1 MSLKREKGGLAKRG
15 NSLLVTK
22 ANIIVEAS
30 YRLTLQEQRL
40 VLFCVAQ
47 VDSRLSLEEQRT
59 FTIEAT
65 PFRETFGLSAEKV
78 YEELKDAAVRLFERK
93 VTLSDAQTGQQ
104 TLLRWVSMIRY
115 QNKRGRV
122 VLNFA
127 PEMLPFISALKDRF
141 TSYPLESVAKL
152 TSTFAIRMFE
162 VLAQYANLG
171 RRQVTVEQL
180 RSWLDCVDSYPRFSE
195 FERWV
200 IAPAIA
206 QLNERTELRIKYDKG
221 KIGRNVAYFE
231 FVIGRA
237 QSAPKVKAPV
247 PAERPAIDAAAAVRK
262 EAERQEWEAHMRRL
276 GYDPAELLA
285 QSARP
290 GKLA

>member
-1 MSLKREKGGLAKRG
+1 MKPGSA
-15 NSLLVTK
+15 LLVTK
-22 ANIIVEAS
+22 ANAIVEAS

-47 VDSRLSLEEQRT
+47 VDSRRPLEEQRT
-59 FTIEAT
+59 FTVEAT
-65 PFRETFGLSAEKV
+65 PFRETFELAPEKV
-78 YEELKDAAVRLFERK
+78 YEELRDAAVRLFERK
-93 VTLSDAQTGQQ
+93 VTISDAQNGQE

-141 TSYPLESVAKL
+141 TSYPLRSIARL
-152 TSTFAIRMFE
+152 SSTFAIRLFE

-171 RRQVTVEQL
+171 RRQVSVEQL
-180 RSWLDCVDSYPRFSE
+180 RRWLDCVDSYSRFSE

-200 IAPAIA
+200 IAPAVA
-206 QLNERTELRIKYDKG
+206 QLNERTELRVRYDKSRT
-221 KIGRNVAYFE
+221 GRQVSHFE

-237 QSAPKVKAPV
+237 PSAPKA
-247 PAERPAIDAAAAVRK
+247 RPASAASAGTVVAPAAARQ
-262 EAERQEWEAHMRRL
+262 AEHAEWEAHMRRL
-276 GYDPAELLA
+276 GLDPQALI
-285 QSARP
+285 ARAGGP
-290 GKLA
+290 PKPA

>member
-1 MSLKREKGGLAKRG
+1 MKGGS
-15 NSLLVTK
+15 SLLVTK
-22 ANIIVEAS
+22 ANAIVEAS

-47 VDSRLSLEEQRT
+47 VDSRRSLDEQRT
-59 FTIEAT
+59 FTVEAM

-93 VTLSDAQTGQQ
+93 ITISDAQTGQE

-115 QNKRGRV
+115 QSRRGRV
-122 VLNFA
+122 VLNFS

-141 TSYPLESVAKL
+141 TSYPLESIARL
-152 TSTFAIRMFE
+152 SSTFAIRLFE

-180 RSWLDCVDSYPRFSE
+180 RRWLDCVDSYPRFSE

-200 IAPAIA
+200 VPAVL
-206 QLNERTELRIKYDKG
+206 QLNERTELRVRYDKG
-221 KIGRNVAYFE
+221 KTGRNVTHFE

-237 QSAPKVKAPV
+237 PSAPKVKAVVAPPPV
-247 PAERPAIDAAAAVRK
+247 ASVDRK
-262 EAERQEWEAHMRRL
+262 DAERQEWEAHMRRL
-276 GYDPAELLA
+276 GLDPVALLA
-285 QSARP
+285 GASGPPRSRETP
-290 GKLA
+290 SE

>member
-1 MSLKREKGGLAKRG
+1 MKPGSA
-15 NSLLVTK
+15 LLVTK
-22 ANIIVEAS
+22 ANAIVEAS

-47 VDSRLSLEEQRT
+47 VDSRRPLEEQRT
-59 FTIEAT
+59 FTVEAT
-65 PFRETFGLSAEKV
+65 PFRETFDLSPEKV

-93 VTLSDAQTGQQ
+93 VTISDAQNGQE

-115 QNKRGRV
+115 QNRRGRV

-141 TSYPLESVAKL
+141 TSYPLESIARL
-152 TSTFAIRMFE
+152 SSTFAIRLFE

-171 RRQVTVEQL
+171 RRQVSVEQL
-180 RSWLDCVDSYPRFSE
+180 RRWLDCVDSYPRFSE

-200 IAPAIA
+200 VAPAVA
-206 QLNERTELRIKYDKG
+206 QLNERTELRVRYDKS
-221 KIGRNVAYFE
+221 KVGRQVSHFE

-237 QSAPKVKAPV
+237 PSAPKPKSVAVPKPATAAP
-247 PAERPAIDAAAAVRK
+247 D
-262 EAERQEWEAHMRRL
+262 ERQAREREEWEAHMRRL
-276 GYDPAELLA
+276 GLDPAELLA
-285 QSARP
+285 QAGRP
-290 GKLA
+290 PGRDDDQSR

>member
-1 MSLKREKGGLAKRG
+1 MKPGSA
-15 NSLLVTK
+15 LLVTK
-22 ANIIVEAS
+22 ANAIVEAS

-47 VDSRLSLEEQRT
+47 VDSRRPLEEQRT
-59 FTIEAT
+59 FTVEAT
-65 PFRETFGLSAEKV
+65 PFRETFDLSPEKV

-93 VTLSDAQTGQQ
+93 VTISDAQNGQE

-115 QNKRGRV
+115 QNRRGRV

-141 TSYPLESVAKL
+141 TSYPLESIARL
-152 TSTFAIRMFE
+152 SSTFAIRLFE

-180 RSWLDCVDSYPRFSE
+180 RRWLDCVDSYPRFSE

-200 IAPAIA
+200 VAPAVA
-206 QLNERTELRIKYDKG
+206 QLNERTELRVRYDKA
-221 KIGRNVAYFE
+221 KVGRQVSHFE

-237 QSAPKVKAPV
+237 PSAPKAK
-247 PAERPAIDAAAAVRK
+247 AAAAP
-262 EAERQEWEAHMRRL
+262 ERPVAAVEDRQATERREWEAHMRRL
-276 GYDPAELLA
+276 GLDPEALLA
-285 QSARP
+285 QAARP
-290 GKLA
+290 PSRGDGSAD

>member
-1 MSLKREKGGLAKRG
+1 MKQG
-15 NSLLVTK
+15 NSMLVTK
-22 ANIIVEAS
+22 ANAIVEAS

-47 VDSRLSLEEQRT
+47 VDSRQSLEQQRT
-59 FTIEAT
+59 FTVEAT
-65 PFRETFGLSAEKV
+65 PFRETFGLSSEKV

-93 VTLSDAQTGQQ
+93 VTLSDAQTGQE

-115 QNKRGRV
+115 QNRRGRV
-122 VLNFA
+122 VLNFS

-141 TSYPLESVAKL
+141 TSYPLESVARL
-152 TSTFAIRMFE
+152 SSTFAIRMFE
-162 VLAQYANLG
+162 VLAQYAGLG

-180 RSWLDCVDSYPRFSE
+180 RRWLDCVDSYPRFSE

-200 IAPAIA
+200 VAPAVA
-206 QLNERTELRIKYDKG
+206 QLNERTELRIRYDKA
-221 KIGRNVAYFE
+221 KIGRNVSHFE

-237 QSAPKVKAPV
+237 PSAPKAQSSSERLLPPV
-247 PAERPAIDAAAAVRK
+247 PKPPVEDKEGERR
-262 EAERQEWEAHMRRL
+262 EWEAHMRRL

-285 QSARP
+285 QAPRRA
-290 GKLA
+290 KTE

>member
-1 MSLKREKGGLAKRG
+1 MKPGSA
-15 NSLLVTK
+15 LLVTK
-22 ANIIVEAS
+22 ANAIVEAS

-47 VDSRLSLEEQRT
+47 VNSRRSLEEQRT
-59 FTIEAT
+59 FTVEAM

-78 YEELKDAAVRLFERK
+78 YEEQKDAAVRVVERK
-93 VTLSDAQTGQQ
+93 ITISDAQTGQE

-115 QNKRGRV
+115 QNRRGRV
-122 VLNFA
+122 VLNFS

-141 TSYPLESVAKL
+141 TSYPLESIARL
-152 TSTFAIRMFE
+152 SSTFAIRLFE

-180 RSWLDCVDSYPRFSE
+180 RRWLDCVDSYPRFSE

-200 IAPAIA
+200 VAPAVA
-206 QLNERTELRIKYDKG
+206 QLNERTELRVRYDKG
-221 KIGRNVAYFE
+221 KVGRQVSHFE

-237 QSAPKVKAPV
+237 PSAPKPKP
-247 PAERPAIDAAAAVRK
+247 AAAVAKPAEPPAAERK
-262 EAERQEWEAHMRRL
+262 AAERQEWEAHMRRL
-276 GYDPAELLA
+276 GLDPAALMA
-285 QSARP
+285 QA
-290 GKLA
+290 GKPPSRGNDEGN

>member
-1 MSLKREKGGLAKRG
+1 MKLGS
-15 NSLLVTK
+15 SLLVTK
-22 ANIIVEAS
+22 ANAIVEAS

-47 VDSRLSLEEQRT
+47 VDSRRSLEEQRT
-59 FTIEAT
+59 FTVEAM

-93 VTLSDAQTGQQ
+93 ITISDAQTGQE

-115 QNKRGRV
+115 QNRRGRV
-122 VLNFA
+122 VLNFS

-141 TSYPLESVAKL
+141 TSYPLESIARL
-152 TSTFAIRMFE
+152 SSTFAIRLFE

-180 RSWLDCVDSYPRFSE
+180 RRWLDCIDSYPRFSE

-200 IAPAIA
+200 VAPAVA
-206 QLNERTELRIKYDKG
+206 QLNERTELRVRYDKA
-221 KIGRNVAYFE
+221 KMGRNVTHFE

-237 QSAPKVKAPV
+237 PSAPKPKPAP
-247 PAERPAIDAAAAVRK
+247 AAPAIDVPTSAQKDV
-262 EAERQEWEAHMRRL
+262 ERREWEAHMRRL
-276 GYDPAELLA
+276 GLDPAELLA
-285 QSARP
+285 QAGGPPKPRD
-290 GKLA
+290 GVVE

>member
-1 MSLKREKGGLAKRG
+1 MKPGSA
-15 NSLLVTK
+15 LLVTK
-22 ANIIVEAS
+22 ANAIVEAS

-47 VDSRLSLEEQRT
+47 VDSRRPLEEQRT
-59 FTIEAT
+59 FTVEAT
-65 PFRETFGLSAEKV
+65 PFRETFDLSPEKV

-93 VTLSDAQTGQQ
+93 VTISDAQNGQE

-115 QNKRGRV
+115 QNRRGRV

-141 TSYPLESVAKL
+141 TSYPLESIARL
-152 TSTFAIRMFE
+152 SSTFAIRLFE

-180 RSWLDCVDSYPRFSE
+180 RRWLDCVDSYPRFSE

-200 IAPAIA
+200 VAPAVA
-206 QLNERTELRIKYDKG
+206 QLNERTELRVRYDKA
-221 KIGRNVAYFE
+221 KVGRQVSHFE

-237 QSAPKVKAPV
+237 PSAPKAK
-247 PAERPAIDAAAAVRK
+247 AAAAP
-262 EAERQEWEAHMRRL
+262 ERPVAAVEDRQATERREWEAHMRRL
-276 GYDPAELLA
+276 GLDPEALLA
-285 QSARP
+285 QAARP
-290 GKLA
+290 PSRGEGSAD